1 MSVSLHCDVAACSV
15 ATGSGLVAFYR
26 TDPQQVSIKRYQNG
40 GLGRRFPPA
49 ETSRGM
55 ALDSGKHVRM
65 EISGAGSKLT
75 DSTVRRR
82 IRIPSI
88 RPLGDH
94 RSRIRLRSRTIHAR
108 SDAHGITAHLYGLY
122 VCNSLDALSNGL
134 RFAVLHILPKY
145 ESADEGPVRQ
155 LSRGTTSLICT
166 ADEDLEDPIFRT
178 VPPTPPETAMEPLV
192 KAAAGTTQKTARP
205 GQARMASPGATSSG
219 AVRPVKGSVRFAPS
233 VTAPRSAPSS
243 ALRTTQS
250 GAMDASRTA
259 TTDTAVRTTKP
270 GLPAAARASRPLPQ
284 GPVSVS
290 ASASGSVSAS
300 RTVAPGAIGSKTAI
314 SAPDNRTIP
323 RSAAQRL
330 RAPGPSAP
338 GARSAIRAASANASS
353 IPKQARV
360 EGGEAGEGETD
371 VQRMQR
377 EMDEDMCELG
387 EMAGEGVILDLGDL
401 VVEDAAEMTRQN

>member
-1 MSVSLHCDVAACSV
+1 M
-15 ATGSGLVAFYR
+15 R
-26 TDPQQVSIKRYQNG
+26 TD
-40 GLGRRFPPA
+40 
-49 ETSRGM
+49 
-55 ALDSGKHVRM
+55 
-65 EISGAGSKLT
+65 
-75 DSTVRRR
+75 
-82 IRIPSI
+82 
-88 RPLGDH
+88 
-94 RSRIRLRSRTIHAR
+94 
-108 SDAHGITAHLYGLY
+108 
-122 VCNSLDALSNGL
+122 
-134 RFAVLHILPKY
+134 
-145 ESADEGPVRQ
+145 
-155 LSRGTTSLICT
+155 
-166 ADEDLEDPIFRT
+166 
-178 VPPTPPETAMEPLV
+178 
-192 KAAAGTTQKTARP
+192 
-205 GQARMASPGATSSG
+205 GAT
-219 AVRPVKGSVRFAPS
+219 RPTQIKSQFRGDGVKGSVRFAPS

-259 TTDTAVRTTKP
+259 TTGTAVRTTKP

-314 SAPDNRTIP
+314 SAPDTRTIP

-401 VVEDAAEMTRQN
+401 VVEDAAEMTRQS